1 MKIQKSVINSLNTKE
16 DLKLFVPITLIAL
29 GEDIFP
35 LEHQKNYTTSIYTLW
50 TIATNGER
58 KPTKKEREELVG
70 LFSKYLKRE
79 NIDFYEN
86 ITFNSSNGASFVPL
100 HLTDIVKIFKTT
112 KRIETVGTLLFFLVN
127 IHSYLDGSCIYR
139 THSFLVEEFK
149 HDYIDDKSWDKEK
162 SETWFRKYD
171 ADQLVDVKKRILCYP
186 CLETLAIKKHNSDS
200 IGFKEPIMTRSGV
213 THYLDILKELGM
225 IHRFSVSWGE
235 HGSKLVFCREEHKL
249 LAESLCSRIESQ
261 KIFFA

>member
-86 ITFNSSNGASFVPL
+86 ITFNSSNGASFVSL

-171 ADQLVDVKKRILCYP
+171 ADQLMR
-186 CLETLAIKKHNSDS
+186 
-200 IGFKEPIMTRSGV
+200 
-213 THYLDILKELGM
+213 
-225 IHRFSVSWGE
+225 
-235 HGSKLVFCREEHKL
+235 
-249 LAESLCSRIESQ
+249 
-261 KIFFA
+261 